1 MESRFNKLIIKIRK
15 ISVKNRIVFS
25 INLTSIIPIVII
37 GVISYFIYFNSV
49 KDKISETTTQSLL
62 LSEMNIDMAIERLE
76 SNSIEISF
84 SEEAQYALRNLSKL
98 TDFEIFTLE
107 QKLQSQSAQQFTLT
121 YFVSDVILFRLFQCR

>member
-84 SEEAQYALRNLSKL
+84 SEEAQYALRN
-98 TDFEIFTLE
+98 
-107 QKLQSQSAQQFTLT
+107 
-121 YFVSDVILFRLFQCR
+121 

>member
-49 KDKISETTTQSLL
+49 KDKISETTTKV
-62 LSEMNIDMAIERLE
+62 
-76 SNSIEISF
+76 F
-84 SEEAQYALRNLSKL
+84 C
-98 TDFEIFTLE
+98 F
-107 QKLQSQSAQQFTLT
+107 QK
-121 YFVSDVILFRLFQCR
+121 

>member
-1 MESRFNKLIIKIRK
+1 LESRFNKLIIKIRK